1 MFIKD
6 VKFQFKWTLPIKCL
20 IEGTVYNY
28 VFTQMQWGNVRN
40 FKKNIQPAIL
50 KMKMLHC
57 NSSPKK
63 KKKLWDVKNYQG
75 SKLPMSVS
83 PRLVKKCRTSKL
95 YIFKLVY
102 ITSP

>member
-20 IEGTVYNY
+20 IDGTVYNY

-63 KKKLWDVKNYQG
+63 KKKIVGCQKLSGFEITYVRK
-75 SKLPMSVS
+75 SK
-83 PRLVKKCRTSKL
+83 TSK
-95 YIFKLVY
+95 KV
-102 ITSP
+102 SDK